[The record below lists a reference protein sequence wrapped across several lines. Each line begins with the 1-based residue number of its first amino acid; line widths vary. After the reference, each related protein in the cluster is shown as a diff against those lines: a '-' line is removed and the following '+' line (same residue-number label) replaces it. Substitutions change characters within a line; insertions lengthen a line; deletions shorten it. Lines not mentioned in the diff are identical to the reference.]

1 MKTPSKF
8 SSTITNE
15 VFAACIQLPPNF
27 SRFSGADEP
36 QVLAALRDD
45 GQPVHI
51 LGPGFAVHRAWSL
64 IERICAERA
73 PATVSGRLRVLG
85 RRISPEAYLQSWRD
99 ALAGPLPIG
108 LLPCQILPAVP
119 VAVFEFA
126 DVSAVRARK
135 AHWRGAPFATFG
147 ELADHCAE
155 MLAPCSDGWVRL
167 QVALNQPE
175 GPRLA
180 WWADDFLASCAPDR
194 EVRCRQIELR
204 VPGGLDLPAPCPLS
218 SAPAM
223 AFAHVL

>member
-1 MKTPSKF
+1 MKTPSKI
-8 SSTITNE
+8 SSEITNE

-27 SRFSGADEP
+27 SPFSRADEP

-45 GQPVHI
+45 GQPVQI
-51 LGPGFAVHRAWSL
+51 MGPGFAVHRAWSL

-85 RRISPEAYLQSWRD
+85 RRISPEAYLQRWRD
-99 ALAGPLPIG
+99 ALALPLPIG
-108 LLPCQILPAVP
+108 LLPCQVLPAVP

-126 DVSAVRARK
+126 NVSDVHARK

-147 ELADHCAE
+147 ELADHCAG

-167 QVALNQPE
+167 QVALNHPE

-194 EVRCRQIELR
+194 EVRCRQVELR
-204 VPGGLDLPAPCPLS
+204 GLAGLDLPGTCQSS
-218 SAPAM
+218 SAPLSA
-223 AFAHVL
+223 APHAL